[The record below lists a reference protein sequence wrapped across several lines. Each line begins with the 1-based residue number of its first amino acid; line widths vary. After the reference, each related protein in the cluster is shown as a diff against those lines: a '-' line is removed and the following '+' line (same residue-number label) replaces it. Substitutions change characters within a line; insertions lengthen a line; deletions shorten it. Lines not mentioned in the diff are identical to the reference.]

1 MIILIVPDWYICQ
14 ENKMHF
20 HQAQK
25 STQIVTYTKGTK
37 DEVSTLTSSFDHGI
51 DVNLLTPIVN
61 LNQNALTI
69 NVQFSSDYIQHFNR
83 SHTHVFTLEKIL
95 VTDWKNLMPLRS
107 QKMRAIL
114 PFDDEPI
121 NTTKQKMIPLST
133 PVYQNIR
140 HIAIHSPLNLMQIC
154 ADDIDKN
161 QQNIY
166 KQLLND
172 ALNLDRSAH
181 LWLSW
186 SQMPKLESVF
196 LDLRVYSSELNTEQK
211 WLSKFDIIARA
222 KIMGQHLQLKLL
234 MIAGLQS
241 YEFKT
246 EYEGITAKDIEQWD
260 EIEDEPNWI
269 KIFGLAIREGGK
281 VILVDK
287 VID

>member
-1 MIILIVPDWYICQ
+1 MIILVVPDWHICQ

-20 HQAQK
+20 HPTQK
-25 STQIVTYTKGTK
+25 STQTVTYTKGTK
-37 DEVSTLTSSFDHGI
+37 YEVATLTSSFDHGI
-51 DVNLLTPIVN
+51 DVNILTPIVS
-61 LNQNALTI
+61 LNQDALTI

-83 SHTHVFTLEKIL
+83 NHTHVFTLEKIL

-121 NTTKQKMIPLST
+121 NTTKRKMIPLST
-133 PVYQNIR
+133 PIYQNIR
-140 HIAIHSPLNLMQIC
+140 HIVHNIC
-154 ADDIDKN
+154 
-161 QQNIY
+161 

-196 LDLRVYSSELNTEQK
+196 LDLRVYSSGLNTEQK

-222 KIMGQHLQLKLL
+222 RIMGQYLQLKIL

-241 YEFKT
+241 YEFKI
-246 EYEGITAKDIEQWD
+246 EYEGRTASDLEQWD
-260 EIEDEPNWI
+260 KIENEPNWI
-269 KIFGLAIREGGK
+269 KIFGPAIREGGK
-281 VILVDK
+281 IILVDK
-287 VID
+287 YIDELIEE